1 MGQRMSYQVRTPVFE
16 GPLDLLLRL
25 ITERQLEITEV
36 SLLDLVDEYLA
47 HLALL
52 PDLDLDSASE
62 FLVIA
67 ATLIQLKARRLL
79 PGSAGVDLDEE
90 LALAEERDRLLSRL
104 LACLTYKDVAAVI
117 AHRLEATGRM
127 LGRYA
132 GLDPGLIPP
141 PPLLHLPVSAA
152 DLASL
157 AGRLLSR
164 SREVELD
171 HLDLDLP
178 SVTAA
183 IEEVR
188 SRVAAEMQTD
198 FERLTAH
205 LARPL
210 EVVAYFLAVLELAR
224 WGLVRAAQEHPD
236 APIVLQHRADAEAE
250 LVSEWPS

>member
-1 MGQRMSYQVRTPVFE
+1 MGQRMSYQVRTAVFE

-79 PGSAGVDLDEE
+79 PGSAGWTSTRSWPWPRS
-90 LALAEERDRLLSRL
+90 ADRLLSRL

-127 LGRYA
+127 VGRYA
-132 GLDPGLIPP
+132 GLDPGSSRR
-141 PPLLHLPVSAA
+141 LPCPSSGHRAE
-152 DLASL
+152 LASL
-157 AGRLLSR
+157 AVRLLTR
-164 SREVELD
+164 RREPELD
-171 HLDLDLP
+171 HLDLDLRRWQLP
-178 SVTAA
+178 SKRCAGASPRRWRPISRAHRPSRPAA
-183 IEEVR
+183 R
-188 SRVAAEMQTD
+188 GGG
-198 FERLTAH
+198 L
-205 LARPL
+205 LP
-210 EVVAYFLAVLELAR
+210 AVLELAR
-224 WGLVRAAQEHPD
+224 WGLVRP
-236 APIVLQHRADAEAE
+236 LRSTRT
-250 LVSEWPS
+250 LPSRSSPRRRRPGAGE